1 MLQWVKPK
9 KGENMSMA
17 DAPSKIRWDKE
28 NVRVYTFKLFRK
40 KDQDVID
47 YLENKNKHDA
57 ITSAIREYMKNHP
70 EGSEKK

>member
-1 MLQWVKPK
+1 
-9 KGENMSMA
+9 MSMA
-17 DAPSKIRWDKE
+17 DPASKIRWDKE

-57 ITSAIREYMKNHP
+57 ITSALREYMKNHP
-70 EGSEKK
+70 EESDGK